1 MGEAA
6 SAFLAFTSRDKRK
19 EGMDMR
25 SFRFI
30 HAADLHLDCPFK
42 GLTGLPERLRSD
54 IRDSTFAALDR
65 LVELALRERVH
76 FVLFA
81 GDIYEAKDRSLRA
94 QLRFQQALEA
104 LAAEGIPAFIIHGN
118 HDPLLEGYTAK
129 LRLPG
134 GVRVFGCEA
143 VESALV
149 YAEDGQ
155 PLARISGISFDRA
168 AVTDN
173 LTPGYANWGD
183 GLFHIGLL
191 HTNVDGDGEHGNYAP
206 CRLADLLGR
215 GVDYWALGHIHT
227 RRILHE
233 RPWVVYPGNVQGR
246 HIRETGA
253 RGCYVVRVSEQGEA
267 EPTFHALD
275 VWRWEEGEVPI
286 EGLDSEQQ
294 LKEALEDALF
304 AARERSEGRSAIVR
318 LTLTG
323 RGPMHAV
330 LRRAG
335 ALAELASMLR
345 EQAGDSWL
353 ESLTDRT
360 GAPVDPE
367 KLAAQSGFLGELLRL
382 SRETAGDRERFDVFA
397 KEALGP
403 LAAHPALASMWTD
416 CTEEERQAMM
426 KEAEELAIDLL
437 ASGAETG
444 WNG

>member
-1 MGEAA
+1 
-6 SAFLAFTSRDKRK
+6 
-19 EGMDMR
+19 MR

-104 LAAEGIPAFIIHGN
+104 LAAAGIPAFIIHGN

-173 LTPGYANWGD
+173 LTPAMPTGGTDCFISDCYIRMWTATGSTAITRPAVWPICLGGASIIGRLAISIRGVFFTSGLGSFTRATCRAVISGKPGRAAVMSCACPSRGRRSRRSMRLTYGD
-183 GLFHIGLL
+183 GRK
-191 HTNVDGDGEHGNYAP
+191 AR
-206 CRLADLLGR
+206 CRSRA
-215 GVDYWALGHIHT
+215 W
-227 RRILHE
+227 
-233 RPWVVYPGNVQGR
+233 
-246 HIRETGA
+246 IRNN
-253 RGCYVVRVSEQGEA
+253 S
-267 EPTFHALD
+267 
-275 VWRWEEGEVPI
+275 
-286 EGLDSEQQ
+286 
-294 LKEALEDALF
+294 
-304 AARERSEGRSAIVR
+304 
-318 LTLTG
+318 
-323 RGPMHAV
+323 
-330 LRRAG
+330 
-335 ALAELASMLR
+335 
-345 EQAGDSWL
+345 
-353 ESLTDRT
+353 
-360 GAPVDPE
+360 
-367 KLAAQSGFLGELLRL
+367 
-382 SRETAGDRERFDVFA
+382 
-397 KEALGP
+397 
-403 LAAHPALASMWTD
+403 
-416 CTEEERQAMM
+416 
-426 KEAEELAIDLL
+426 
-437 ASGAETG
+437 
-444 WNG
+444 

>member
-1 MGEAA
+1 
-6 SAFLAFTSRDKRK
+6 
-19 EGMDMR
+19 MR

-42 GLTGLPERLRSD
+42 GLSGLPERLRSD
-54 IRDSTFAALDR
+54 IRESTFAALDR
-65 LVELALRERVH
+65 LVELAIRERVD

-81 GDIYEAKDRSLRA
+81 GDIYETKDRSLRA

-104 LAAEGIPAFIIHGN
+104 LAGAGIASFVIHGN
-118 HDPLLEGYTAK
+118 HDPMLEGYTAK
-129 LRLPG
+129 LRLPER
-134 GVRVFGCEA
+134 VRVFGCEA

-155 PLARISGISFDRA
+155 PLARISGISFGRA

-173 LTPGYANWGD
+173 LTPGYQAWGD
-183 GLFHIGLL
+183 GVFHIGLL

-206 CRLADLLGR
+206 CRLSDLLGR

-253 RGCYVVRVSEQGEA
+253 RGCYVVRVSELGEA
-267 EPTFHALD
+267 ELVFHPLD
-275 VWRWEEGEVPI
+275 VWRWEEAEVPI

-304 AARERSEGRSAIVR
+304 AAQDRGEGRSTLIR

-323 RGPMHAV
+323 RGPLHAV
-330 LRRAG
+330 LRRGG
-335 ALAELASMLR
+335 ALQELASMLR
-345 EQAGDSWL
+345 EQAGSTWL
-353 ESLTDRT
+353 ESLIDRT

-367 KLAAQSGFLGELLRL
+367 KLASQSGFLGELLRL
-382 SRETAGDRERFDVFA
+382 AREIGGDRERFDEFVQ
-397 KEALGP
+397 EALSP
-403 LAAHPALASMWTD
+403 LAANPVLAAVWAE
-416 CTEEERQAMM
+416 CTEEERRAML

-437 ASGAETG
+437 ASAAETG
-444 WNG
+444 WSG